1 MTMMMWVIRKIATAV
16 TRKKKVFLLL
26 FATGCLFHLLHHG
39 SHDED
44 STDAFQMQD
53 PGFVGGENHKD
64 EENEAEKLL
73 SSTSEGKSES
83 EKKNNRDEKYK
94 TMEGRKSESST
105 NNEGEEE
112 LQKEKEGG
120 KSSRDNI
127 RQEDQRDK
135 VGATTAM
142 SFGKENHERTKIED
156 LSQNE
161 NYRNLTE
168 LPKSLKELDSER
180 ENAGKSQND
189 GSVFHVNQS
198 NKYPS
203 HDDDRIAYQVHL
215 KIF

>member
-1 MTMMMWVIRKIATAV
+1 
-16 TRKKKVFLLL
+16 
-26 FATGCLFHLLHHG
+26 
-39 SHDED
+39 
-44 STDAFQMQD
+44 
-53 PGFVGGENHKD
+53 
-64 EENEAEKLL
+64 
-73 SSTSEGKSES
+73 
-83 EKKNNRDEKYK
+83 
-94 TMEGRKSESST
+94 MEGIKSESST

-112 LQKEKEGG
+112 LQKEEERG

-161 NYRNLTE
+161 NYRNSTV

-180 ENAGKSQND
+180 EDAGKSLDD

>member
-53 PGFVGGENHKD
+53 PGIVGEQNQKD
-64 EENEAEKLL
+64 EESEAEKLM
-73 SSTSEGKSES
+73 SSISEGKGES

-112 LQKEKEGG
+112 LQKEKGGG

-142 SFGKENHERTKIED
+142 SFRKENHERTKIED
-156 LSQNE
+156 LSQN
-161 NYRNLTE
+161 YRNSTV

-180 ENAGKSQND
+180 EDAGKSLND